1 MQQYPSY
8 EEYKKTDLEWLGE
21 IPKHW
26 EVKRIKYVFKEINE
40 RSNNGLEDLLSVSQ
54 YTGVTLRK
62 EKVADTEMLFTN
74 AISLVGYKMVKK
86 NDLVINI
93 MLAWN
98 GSLGIS
104 NYDGIV
110 SPAYGIY
117 RLKNKNFD
125 TRYFDYLF
133 RTKLYKSEFRKKSTG
148 VIESRLRLYT
158 DSFFRINAILPP
170 ISEQKSIA
178 QFLDHKTQQIQQFI
192 SKKQQHVQLLQEHKA
207 AIINKAVTKGID
219 SNVALKDSGIDW
231 LGKIPTHWEVSK
243 LKWLVRTE
251 SGATPNSGN
260 ISEYYDGKFHWVRT
274 LDLNNEDLYDT
285 EIKIT
290 AKAIRETNCKLIP
303 KNSILVAMYGGSG
316 TIGKNALLKVSA
328 TTNQAVCS
336 IFPSKYFNPKYLH
349 FYIKFYRPL
358 WMKDAL
364 GSRVD
369 PNINQSVIRNLVI
382 PLLSIEEQQAIVT
395 YIQNVTSKIDQS
407 TTKIEQQI
415 QLIEEYQQSLIAQA
429 VTGKIDIRGIAN

>member
-62 EKVADTEMLFTN
+62 EKVADTEMLLTN
-74 AISLVGYKMVKK
+74 AISLVGYKLVKK

-117 RLKNKNFD
+117 RLKNKNCD

-170 ISEQKSIA
+170 ISEQQIIA

-192 SKKQQHVQLLQEHKA
+192 SKKQQHIQLLQEHKA

-219 SNVALKDSGIDW
+219 SNVAVKDSGIDW
-231 LGKIPTHWEVSK
+231 LGEIPTHWEVKK
-243 LKWLVRTE
+243 LKYFCKIIPGQSPNEKTYNDKGIGRILINGPVEYGKGVLGYTVSKKWTTE
-251 SGATPNSGN
+251 PKKIVPKNTLLFCMRGSTTGKLNITHTEVSIGRGVSGLIAKSNQSYLNYAVLALTSNIQATFRGSTFPSITSVELGN
-260 ISEYYDGKFHWVRT
+260 YSIAYPTDDSEQELIIEYVKSKW
-274 LDLNNEDLYDT
+274 NN
-285 EIKIT
+285 I
-290 AKAIRETNCKLIP
+290 NKLI
-303 KNSILVAMYGGSG
+303 
-316 TIGKNALLKVSA
+316 
-328 TTNQAVCS
+328 
-336 IFPSKYFNPKYLH
+336 
-349 FYIKFYRPL
+349 
-358 WMKDAL
+358 
-364 GSRVD
+364 
-369 PNINQSVIRNLVI
+369 
-382 PLLSIEEQQAIVT
+382 
-395 YIQNVTSKIDQS
+395 
-407 TTKIEQQI
+407 TKIQQQI

-429 VTGKIDIRGIAN
+429 VTGKIDVRGIAN